1 MEEKKDIERDFLTL
15 PAGPAGNIRLRVKGD
30 EYQICI
36 MRPATSAS
44 DHELQKSLKRNRQ
57 MVEDSFKAMF
67 TVEPGKAI
75 VDDLI
80 SPTRNALI
88 ARANIDMLI
97 PLINIKGGVA
107 SYASK
112 NEGLDVVKHVEKLRD
127 DAEKRIVPIKE
138 KNPYD
143 NLILIL
149 LVISLTAVIIYFIF
163 N

>member
-1 MEEKKDIERDFLTL
+1 MDEKKEVERDFLTL
-15 PAGPAGNIRLRVKGD
+15 PAGPAGNVRLRVKGD

-67 TVEPGKAI
+67 KVKPGKTK

-107 SYASK
+107 SYISK
-112 NEGLDVVKHVEKLRD
+112 EEGLDVVKHVEKLRD
-127 DAEKRIVPIKE
+127 DAAKKVAKIKK

-149 LVISLTAVIIYFIF
+149 LVISLTAVIIYLIF